1 MNFKLWSSL
10 LACRPLTPM
19 PLPWGEGGRRPGEGS
34 AAWGDPTLAVMRL
47 LATSTV
53 VSDRGEVVGNA
64 AWVAALCPVRA
75 TESSPGQGSLAT
87 AALGSRRHR
96 YFPSPPRLITCG

>member
-1 MNFKLWSSL
+1 MSIGALAVRLTGGGKQMRYML
-10 LACRPLTPM
+10 LIYPEDQALGKTTAQS

-64 AWVAALCPVRA
+64 
-75 TESSPGQGSLAT
+75 
-87 AALGSRRHR
+87 
-96 YFPSPPRLITCG
+96 RL